1 MKLRVIG
8 CHGGATSGH
17 RNVSFVIDGRT
28 AIDAG
33 SLASGL
39 TLEEQAALET
49 IVVTHSH
56 LDHVGDLASI
66 LDTRTQMNTRPVVV
80 AAIQETI
87 DALRA
92 HYFNNVLWPDFEKIP
107 MQAGPALNYRL
118 LKPELPSQVD
128 GLHITP
134 ILVDHSVPSAGLL
147 IEDEAH
153 LVAYS
158 GDTGPT
164 DRFWD
169 ALNERDNLRALI
181 TEVSFPNHM
190 EELALLSGHLTPNML
205 RIELDK
211 LERQPEQ
218 GIFIYGMKPLFVDA
232 ILEEMRPLESRGV
245 RLLGTLDQ
253 LEF

>member
-1 MKLRVIG
+1 M
-8 CHGGATSGH
+8 
-17 RNVSFVIDGRT
+17 IDGRT

-39 TLEEQAALET
+39 DLEAQAALET

-66 LDTRTQMNTRPVVV
+66 CDTRAQMNTRPVVV

-87 DALRA
+87 EALRS

-107 MQAGPALNYRL
+107 MQAGPALGYRL
-118 LKPELPSQVD
+118 LEPELPAQVD

-147 IEDEAH
+147 IEDEEN

-164 DRFWD
+164 GRFWE

-190 EELALLSGHLTPNML
+190 QELALLSGHLTPNLL
-205 RIELDK
+205 RAELDK

-218 GIFIYGMKPLFVDA
+218 GTFIYGMKPLFVDA
-232 ILEEMRPLESRGV
+232 ILEEMRPLEAQGV
-245 RLLGTLDQ
+245 RLLTTLEQ